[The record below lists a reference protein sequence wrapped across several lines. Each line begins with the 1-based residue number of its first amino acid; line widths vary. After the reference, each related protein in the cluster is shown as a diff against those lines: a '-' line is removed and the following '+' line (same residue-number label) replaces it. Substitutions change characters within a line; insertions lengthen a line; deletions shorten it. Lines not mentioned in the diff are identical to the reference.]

1 MPKCAAC
8 RFKDEDV
15 IHTANG
21 SYYLALCR
29 LEVIRVKVVDPDVE
43 RECDRF
49 EPFISFSHSAAEE

>member
-29 LEVIRVKVVDPDVE
+29 LDVIRVKVVDPDVE
-43 RECDRF
+43 RECEHY
-49 EPFISFSHSAAEE
+49 EPLISPSQPAAEE

>member
-1 MPKCAAC
+1 MSKCAAC

-29 LEVIRVKVVDPDVE
+29 LDIIRVKVVDPDAE
-43 RECDRF
+43 RECDRS
-49 EPFISFSHSAAEE
+49 EPLILSSHPAAEE